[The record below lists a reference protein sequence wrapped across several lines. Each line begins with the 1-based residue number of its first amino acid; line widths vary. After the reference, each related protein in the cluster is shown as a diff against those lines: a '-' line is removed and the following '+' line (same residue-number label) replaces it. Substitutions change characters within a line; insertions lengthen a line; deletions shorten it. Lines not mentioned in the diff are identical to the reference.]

1 MTTEVLVEQR
11 GHILVL
17 VLNRPESLNAATA
30 EMATVVGDAVRSA
43 EDDRSVRAIV
53 ITGAGSRS
61 FCAGADLA
69 SVTRGQ
75 PPIHPDHPQ
84 WSFLGLVRQPIKT
97 PLIAAVN
104 GFAVGGGFEVV
115 LAADIAVAATGASFA
130 MPEVKRGL
138 IAAAGG
144 PLRLPAAVPSKV
156 AMYTLLTGASMDAP
170 TAERWGLVNEV
181 VDDDRVLPRALEIAE
196 NIASNAPLAVRA
208 TKAIGRVISDQN
220 FADEELGW
228 QITARELPA
237 VKQSADATEGPRAF
251 LEKRRPVW
259 TGC

>member
-1 MTTEVLVEQR
+1 VTTEIIVEQR
-11 GHILVL
+11 GHVLVL
-17 VLNRPESLNAATA
+17 VLNRPEARNAATA
-30 EMATVVGDAVRSA
+30 QMATVVGDTIQRA
-43 EDDRSVRAIV
+43 EEDRSVRAIV
-53 ITGAGSRS
+53 ITGAGSRA

-69 SVTRGQ
+69 SVLNGQ
-75 PPIHPDHPQ
+75 PPIHPDHPE
-84 WSFLGLVRQPIKT
+84 WSFLGLVRQPTKT

-115 LAADIAVAATGASFA
+115 LAADIAVAAAGASFA
-130 MPEVKRGL
+130 LPEVKRGL
-138 IAAAGG
+138 LAAAGG

-156 AMYTLLTGASMDAP
+156 AMYTLLTGASMDAA

-181 VDDDRVLPRALEIAE
+181 VDDDQVLPRALEIADS
-196 NIASNAPLAVRA
+196 IAANAPLAVRA
-208 TKAIGRVISDQN
+208 TKAIGRVISDEV

-237 VKQSADATEGPRAF
+237 VKQSADAAEGPRAF
-251 LEKRRPVW
+251 LEKRRPIW